1 MQCYISNPKLY
12 PNWFLI
18 KSLLKPLH
26 WGGMNPTQDPLPESR
41 QCIDSSREGH
51 FELVSSFEKQGTWTS
66 FQRFFDFFFISV
78 WLKNNKGLCLK
89 VYKVLQVIINLEYL
103 LLNINL
109 HAGETHHW
117 LLISDVP
124 AATFSPLLLCVFKT
138 HGAAWLRGTFHLN
151 QGHWRN
157 HCLSLESSVVDAII
171 DSGILPVLRWPT
183 NSTLLF
189 PIFVSYTFW
198 NLNFLLVL
206 RFSLCFVLCFCLFF
220 AFSWSVIWVLKTQ
233 IYLFTLSENS
243 VQKVLVS
250 VYE

>member
-1 MQCYISNPKLY
+1 MFPHLKNKGLGPLFKDS
-12 PNWFLI
+12 LI
-18 KSLLKPLH
+18 
-26 WGGMNPTQDPLPESR
+26 
-41 QCIDSSREGH
+41 
-51 FELVSSFEKQGTWTS
+51 
-66 FQRFFDFFFISV
+66 FFFISV

-206 RFSLCFVLCFCLFF
+206 RFCLFF

-233 IYLFTLSENS
+233 IYLFMLSENS